1 MPRRAVV
8 AAGGG
13 DSTELVR
20 LRRAVSDL
28 TLDKMILAEDA
39 RGTEGPRRRAYI
51 EHVRSEL
58 KVSDRRVC
66 LVLRQ
71 HHSTQRLVPMGRD
84 GDDRLSA
91 DIIELARQYGP
102 YGYRKIAAR
111 CFEARRAVSMLC
123 ALPRSGVR
131 SVPKLM

>member
-1 MPRRAVV
+1 
-8 AAGGG
+8 
-13 DSTELVR
+13 
-20 LRRAVSDL
+20 
-28 TLDKMILAEDA
+28 MILAEAA
-39 RGTEGPRRRAYI
+39 RGTEGPRRRACI
-51 EHVRSEL
+51 ENVGSEL

-71 HHSTQRLVPMGRD
+71 HRSTQRHVPMGRD
-84 GDDRLSA
+84 GEDRLST

-102 YGYRKIAAR
+102 YRYRKIAAH

-131 SVPKLM
+131 SVPKWM